1 MANDGLTNQ
10 PQSGYQLNSMGVLED
25 VSSLLGIYFKHNV
38 MQKLFLVL
46 SQRQQLIMQLNES
59 KALEK
64 SLMKKIVQE
73 KQRYSDLLG
82 KYEEIKQSEGLEKST
97 LKEKQKFSDL
107 LAKYEELQSSVSLGS
122 DVQMELTKL
131 QTKMENVNI
140 SLEKVETIRNYWGDK
155 VLC

>member
-1 MANDGLTNQ
+1 
-10 PQSGYQLNSMGVLED
+10 
-25 VSSLLGIYFKHNV
+25 
-38 MQKLFLVL
+38 
-46 SQRQQLIMQLNES
+46 
-59 KALEK
+59 
-64 SLMKKIVQE
+64 MKKIVQE

-97 LKEKQKFSDL
+97 LKEKQFSDL

-140 SLEKVETIRNYWGDK
+140 SLEKVEAIRNYWGDK